1 MTEHIEAAVLMRW
14 VEGQTRAH
22 PELAFFAAVPNGGH
36 RSRKTA
42 KALKA
47 EGVRRGVPD
56 YLFPVARGQHPGL
69 AIELKTATGRTSP
82 EQRAWL
88 AHLRAQGWRAEVAR
102 GWEQARDLI
111 TDYLAADAPLAV
123 LQTEEDR

>member
-1 MTEHIEAAVLMRW
+1 MTRQLEHMEAVLLMRW
-14 VEGQTRAH
+14 VRGVEAHH

-36 RSRKTA
+36 RARKTA
-42 KALKA
+42 AALKA

-56 YLFPVARGQHPGL
+56 YLWPCVRGPYCGL
-69 AIELKTATGRTSP
+69 AIELKTPAGRASP

-111 TDYLAADAPLAV
+111 TDYLALEPMEAAA
-123 LQTEEDR
+123 